1 MCDRN
6 GTSGDKGVKDHRE
19 TAHSLS
25 APELQEGG
33 ADESDSK
40 TAIKQT
46 VPGDTPTLGQALA
59 SSPAKQT
66 GYSPYE
72 ILYGCPPPI
81 KGKGRT

>member
-19 TAHSLS
+19 AAHSLS

-46 VPGDTPTLGQALA
+46 AIKTLKDLRFLLFINVKFYNAF
-59 SSPAKQT
+59 
-66 GYSPYE
+66 
-72 ILYGCPPPI
+72 
-81 KGKGRT
+81 